1 MTGPEFRKQRRSLDI
16 SQLAIA
22 KTSGVDISTI
32 SRFEKHSIG
41 LKPEQ
46 LQRLETALKSYSS
59 ARSITSTTELG
70 SRP

>member
-1 MTGPEFRKQRRSLDI
+1 MTGNEFRKQRRSLDI

-46 LQRLETALKSYSS
+46 LQRLEAALKSHSC
-59 ARSITSTTELG
+59 ARSVTPAADHG
-70 SRP
+70 ARP